1 MPKDFLETINQ
12 FHEDCAFHFI
22 DDDEFDPDAL
32 INMDETSIYIDKP
45 SNYSFCEIQF
55 KGITAKNNLHAA
67 LRTIISTQESM
78 VDYIAHASGEFDS
91 FNPDSL
97 DIFEENDIEIFVD
110 ENNNQDETY
119 ILDESDLD
127 EESDSNSSQVCLSSE
142 EDDEQLD
149 KN

>member
-1 MPKDFLETINQ
+1 MVNSLQNKNQTDWPPLKHWNIET
-12 FHEDCAFHFI
+12 
-22 DDDEFDPDAL
+22 L
-32 INMDETSIYIDKP
+32 
-45 SNYSFCEIQF
+45 
-55 KGITAKNNLHAA
+55 
-67 LRTIISTQESM
+67 
-78 VDYIAHASGEFDS
+78 
-91 FNPDSL
+91 
-97 DIFEENDIEIFVD
+97 DIEIFVD